1 MPAIGSALVGT
12 PIVFAVTIIV
22 SLVTSEPPLET
33 KQMVRQCHSPDPM
46 PRDKTAADIV
56 AEKNRDGNA
65 PADD

>member
-1 MPAIGSALVGT
+1 
-12 PIVFAVTIIV
+12 
-22 SLVTSEPPLET
+22 
-33 KQMVRQCHSPDPM
+33 M